1 MRLRKKTWR
10 SPGSIYLDHQMID
23 RDLYVY
29 PGTEMYVEALSGRQE
44 IFNKVKD
51 NFELLFQA
59 V

>member
-1 MRLRKKTWR
+1 
-10 SPGSIYLDHQMID
+10 MID